1 MVIIIKAIIKI
12 FLIFILFLTY
22 DIDSIDSNTSKITL
36 IDRVNIHDENTF
48 NIYFKKAINS
58 YNLDNLLNTY
68 IIRINSYIIDDKK
81 YYAKGTYDLIKVY
94 TQNKSLE
101 EKIYYEINGINI
113 EGLNITCENNEL
125 IKLSSVEKIY

>member
-22 DIDSIDSNTSKITL
+22 DIDSIDSNSDKITL

-48 NIYFKKAINS
+48 NIYFKNIINS
-58 YNLDNLLNTY
+58 YNLDNLLNKY
-68 IIRINSYIIDDKK
+68 NIKINSYIIDDKK
-81 YYAKGTYDLIKVY
+81 YYAKDTYDLIKEY
-94 TQNKSLE
+94 TKDMSLE

-113 EGLNITCENNEL
+113 EGLNITCENGEL
-125 IKLSSVEKIY
+125 MKFSLVEKIY